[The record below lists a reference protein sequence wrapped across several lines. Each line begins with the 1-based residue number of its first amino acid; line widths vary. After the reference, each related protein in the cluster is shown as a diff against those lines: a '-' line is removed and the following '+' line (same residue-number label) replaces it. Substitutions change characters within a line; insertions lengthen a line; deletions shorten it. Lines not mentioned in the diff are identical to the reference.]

1 MEITA
6 QPLDWTSND
15 EEQLA
20 KFLSTPT
27 GQRFLPKLL
36 EVTPPLLEQGH
47 VNKILI
53 RSGIVRGF
61 QILAAEILRMSQS
74 APKVVENQPPTEY
87 HSLDDDS
94 KWPAPPPEPALDF
107 VEPQPAAPT
116 PTPESQIT
124 KE

>member
-6 QPLDWTSND
+6 LPSDWTSND

-20 KFLSTPT
+20 RFLSTPT

-36 EVTPPLLEQGH
+36 ESTPPLLERGH
-47 VNKILI
+47 VNAILI

-61 QILAAEILRMSQS
+61 QILATEILRLAQAS
-74 APKVVENQPPTEY
+74 AKPVSEPAPSYPPLE
-87 HSLDDDS
+87 DDS
-94 KWPAPPPEPALDF
+94 HWAKPPAEPALDF
-107 VEPQPAAPT
+107 VPVIVPE

>member
-27 GQRFLPKLL
+27 GQRFIPKLL
-36 EVTPPLLEQGH
+36 EVTPPLLERGH
-47 VNKILI
+47 VNAILI

-61 QILAAEILRMSQS
+61 QILASEILRLSTSQGS
-74 APKVVENQPPTEY
+74 AKLEPVTPAYPSLDDPAHWPKPPTEPA
-87 HSLDDDS
+87 LEFVPEIL
-94 KWPAPPPEPALDF
+94 PAP
-107 VEPQPAAPT
+107 Q

>member
-20 KFLSTPT
+20 RFLTSPT
-27 GQRFLPKLL
+27 GQRFIPKLL
-36 EVTPPLLEQGH
+36 EVTPALLEQGH

-61 QILAAEILRMSQS
+61 QILASEILRLAHPSSKPTEQT
-74 APKVVENQPPTEY
+74 PTEY
-87 HSLDDDS
+87 PALDDDA
-94 KWPAPPPEPALDF
+94 KWGKPPPEPALDF
-107 VEPQPAAPT
+107 VPDIVPAPE